1 MTQYYEPEQQL
12 EIDGRDDEGE
22 GTGEYTFQGSVAN
35 KALELIG
42 KDIGMWKDAPPV
54 QVHVNGI
61 VADSQSRAA
70 RFDAALD
77 DEPEQVH

>member
-1 MTQYYEPEQQL
+1 MQAVAIT
-12 EIDGRDDEGE
+12 DSEGKL
-22 GTGEYTFQGSVAN
+22 TGKYTFQGSIAN

-42 KDIGMWKDAPPV
+42 KDIGMFKDAAPV

-61 VADSQSRAA
+61 VADSESRAA
-70 RFDAALD
+70 RFEAALD